1 MHPNVYKFSE
11 LIEGVTTH
19 PVTKRCVESHAKA
32 FKAAQ
37 DPNYQDIVIRDS
49 PLTVKKVM
57 RWLTIM
63 ENEEDAIYNSR
74 FKRLMYNLTGTCTG
88 ALCVGWNCLQSR
100 WGTTYE
106 IDQEFGTDYRQR
118 SRKWLEYAQGNAL
131 TVAGALTDPKGDR
144 TLPPFRQLDPDIFPH
159 IVEERLWSGG

>member
-1 MHPNVYKFSE
+1 M
-11 LIEGVTTH
+11 
-19 PVTKRCVESHAKA
+19 
-32 FKAAQ
+32 
-37 DPNYQDIVIRDS
+37 
-49 PLTVKKVM
+49 
-57 RWLTIM
+57 
-63 ENEEDAIYNSR
+63 
-74 FKRLMYNLTGTCTG
+74 
-88 ALCVGWNCLQSR
+88 GWNCLQSR

-118 SRKWLEYAQGNAL
+118 LRKWLEYAQGNAL